1 MKNDVIKSK
10 NLGGGYKFNALNG
23 LKVIA
28 MLERL
33 GFVKKSV

>member
-10 NLGGGYKFNALNG
+10 NLGGYKFNALNG